1 MSDVTLTTE
10 LRLLT
15 YTAFICLL
23 LWVPYVLGVIRTR
36 GLVRAVGYPSGIA
49 DDLPPW
55 AQRAER
61 AHMNLVENLAP
72 FAALVLVAHR
82 AAARHVRRHPL
93 GAHPGLR
100 RRADRQPDDLR
111 RDPRRLSQVSD
122 AMLRPSTGSG

>member
-55 AQRAER
+55 AQRAQ
-61 AHMNLVENLAP
+61 
-72 FAALVLVAHR
+72 R
-82 AAARHVRRHPL
+82 AARSIAF
-93 GAHPGLR
+93 
-100 RRADRQPDDLR
+100 
-111 RDPRRLSQVSD
+111 
-122 AMLRPSTGSG
+122 STGVTRSTMGLAR